1 MPCVVRG
8 MRIWLARAAHRYVPE
23 YRLGWELPHQTQP
36 WMTERAAH
44 CLHKPQCKDTRRT
57 PATTLQH
64 TPAPIVQEVNVAPCK
79 CTVAVDFDALCTIT
93 TLGGELSLLS
103 SAMATVC
110 GCRDS
115 VRSRRWGLRSKRGIC
130 IDNSHVRDSVCQAR
144 NTCSL
149 RFSCFPLLPVN
160 CTWSPHRIDVSHCIV
175 KRTQPYCQPASSL
188 QPPQRQHGYGRRQSP
203 PPPAALPRCRGREPP
218 RGEAARAAHLRRPR
232 ILPVRFRMGA

>member
-1 MPCVVRG
+1 MCTTKAGGVTDVPPPNWGNTSCMPCVVCG

-103 SAMATVC
+103 SAMMTLCASL
-110 GCRDS
+110 GCRKAGVAIKAKNMYWQFPCAILS
-115 VRSRRWGLRSKRGIC
+115 ARRATLAVS
-130 IDNSHVRDSVCQAR
+130 A
-144 NTCSL
+144 
-149 RFSCFPLLPVN
+149 FPAFPSCNALQGCAP
-160 CTWSPHRIDVSHCIV
+160 VSH
-175 KRTQPYCQPASSL
+175 SN
-188 QPPQRQHGYGRRQSP
+188 
-203 PPPAALPRCRGREPP
+203 
-218 RGEAARAAHLRRPR
+218 
-232 ILPVRFRMGA
+232 

>member
-1 MPCVVRG
+1 MHGSSGFRRAMYNHNTRG
-8 MRIWLARAAHRYVPE
+8 RAILAFVGHDDAV
-23 YRLGWELPHQTQP
+23 
-36 WMTERAAH
+36 
-44 CLHKPQCKDTRRT
+44 CFTRVSEGGGSDQSEEHV
-57 PATTLQH
+57 L
-64 TPAPIVQEVNVAPCK
+64 
-79 CTVAVDFDALCTIT
+79 AVSMC
-93 TLGGELSLLS
+93 
-103 SAMATVC
+103 
-110 GCRDS
+110 
-115 VRSRRWGLRSKRGIC
+115 
-130 IDNSHVRDSVCQAR
+130 DSVCQAR

-203 PPPAALPRCRGREPP
+203 PPPAALPRCRGREPT